1 MERPVSQSPQGIVP
15 FNLHTSTVKDANIMP
30 KITILLYNCIR
41 DPQILNNSLFKQQKL
56 YRSGNKVL
64 RFLVFYVIGK
74 KRKTK
79 KLKFIP

>member
-1 MERPVSQSPQGIVP
+1 
-15 FNLHTSTVKDANIMP
+15 MP
-30 KITILLYNCIR
+30 IITILLYNCIR

-56 YRSGNKVL
+56 YRSGNKAL